1 MKLSRRKMELML
13 VDIAVI
19 ICVYYMTNLVKV
31 LRLHSIVLNGE
42 INLARML
49 DLVVTIMA
57 GRIVFGVY
65 RCASDRGYG
74 HPAGDAAVPL
84 LLPTA
89 VRLSQ

>member
-13 VDIAVI
+13 VDIAII

-42 INLARML
+42 INLSRML
-49 DLVVTIMA
+49 ALVVTIMA

-65 RCASDRGYG
+65 RNIWRHAINNNQRIRISYSRNSTNMDCC
-74 HPAGDAAVPL
+74 
-84 LLPTA
+84 
-89 VRLSQ
+89 

>member
-42 INLARML
+42 IN
-49 DLVVTIMA
+49 
-57 GRIVFGVY
+57 
-65 RCASDRGYG
+65 
-74 HPAGDAAVPL
+74 
-84 LLPTA
+84 
-89 VRLSQ
+89 

>member
-49 DLVVTIMA
+49 ALVVTIMA
-57 GRIVFGVY
+57 GASSLAYTATFGATPTY
-65 RCASDRGYG
+65 R
-74 HPAGDAAVPL
+74 L
-84 LLPTA
+84 I
-89 VRLSQ
+89 